1 MNYIG
6 KPIKFKLCDNFGFDI
21 PENELYVPHYRKI
34 ANIVAV
40 NLFAMGA
47 VIAVNVIKNFEMNF
61 QPLKLRLT

>member
-1 MNYIG
+1 MNYMYPTIA
-6 KPIKFKLCDNFGFDI
+6 
-21 PENELYVPHYRKI
+21 KI